1 MISLFLQIDI
11 WKFADKHVKISG
23 RDGRKYDLSLACG
36 DIIAHE
42 KLTDEVCDPIL
53 IFCYYDKKLNI
64 LLTYH

>member
-42 KLTDEVCDPIL
+42 KLTDEVCHS
-53 IFCYYDKKLNI
+53 NV
-64 LLTYH
+64 LLF

>member
-42 KLTDEVCDPIL
+42 KLTDEVCDSIQL
-53 IFCYYDKKLNI
+53 IIFCCFNKKLTN
-64 LLTYH
+64 H